1 MFEVPCERSSQH
13 QALICRLQLQHQ
25 LRQQQQQQ
33 QQQQQLQQH
42 QQQQRQNQ
50 RQQQQQQQLLQQQ
63 QQQRQHQQREQQ
75 AHIKK
80 SNVMEQQLLQNNF
93 SPETQNKTSSGS
105 IFSRFKIFQR
115 HQMKFIVA
123 DKMEPETRTVN
134 PTNGVIIV
142 PPPAVLS
149 SADKCSV
156 HSSAS
161 ENGSVS
167 SLQSSER
174 LFERFRQTH
183 FPKFPRPEALP
194 GWLKTASL
202 NRCEKI
208 PPLPAKR
215 MATPT
220 SGRASVTRASPSPM
234 SMSTSTTNSMSSP
247 APTSLV
253 NTHKF
258 YDKVPV

>member
-33 QQQQQLQQH
+33 QQQLQQR
-42 QQQQRQNQ
+42 QQQQGQNQ
-50 RQQQQQQQLLQQQ
+50 RQQ
-63 QQQRQHQQREQQ
+63 QQREQQ

-134 PTNGVIIV
+134 PTNRVIIV

-234 SMSTSTTNSMSSP
+234 SMSTSTTTSTSSP